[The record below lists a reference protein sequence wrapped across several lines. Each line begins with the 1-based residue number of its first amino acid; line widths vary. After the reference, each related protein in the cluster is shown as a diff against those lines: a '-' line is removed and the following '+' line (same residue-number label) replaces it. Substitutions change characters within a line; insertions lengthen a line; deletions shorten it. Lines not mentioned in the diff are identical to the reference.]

1 MRCKYATTWRHNARR
16 EMTNGPPSVQLQ
28 STATARRLETQENVY
43 RAPIP
48 TGNAW
53 RGGRVRVRYLDRAG
67 AAGNTASSHTET
79 KYGQTPVVV
88 ADTAQAYGEH

>member
-1 MRCKYATTWRHNARR
+1 
-16 EMTNGPPSVQLQ
+16 MTNGP
-28 STATARRLETQENVY
+28 STCTNTDTAIARRLETQENVY

-48 TGNAW
+48 TGNTW
-53 RGGRVRVRYLDRAG
+53 RGGGVRVRYLSWAG

-88 ADTAQAYGEH
+88 AATAQAYGEH